1 MTGGSAEER
10 SLRALLIC
18 PDSVL
23 AAQFTRSTSTVA
35 ELDVQSHL
43 DQYPPGPQLKES
55 LRQIAPEVVM
65 VDVATDLGTALQLTA
80 VLLESAPEAAVVA
93 LHTRNDPDAILQSL
107 RAGCS
112 EFLSSPFP
120 TGDVTQ
126 AMQRVLRRRP
136 TETPVEPARRGRLIV
151 FAPVKGGSG
160 ASTLAANVAYQVN
173 QQIDGKVLLADFDV
187 TQGVLS
193 FTLRVNHQYAVT
205 DALRHAG
212 EMDRK
217 LWGSLVV
224 EKKGVDLLLAPERPE
239 PALIEPYPVQAVLE
253 HARNIYDVVVV
264 DLGGVCESMSM
275 ATLSA
280 AQDIYLVCSA
290 GLASLY
296 MMRRTIPLVE
306 ELGYSRD
313 HIHVVVNQLPRRAEL
328 SLGDMEKIFRASV
341 HATFPED
348 RAAVSIALREGNT
361 LPDSSDLSR
370 AVGKFV
376 RDFVGNAPPQE
387 RVGFGVRALKE
398 LLSGT

>member
-1 MTGGSAEER
+1 MTGGSAGER

-18 PDSVL
+18 PDTIL
-23 AAQFTRSTSTVA
+23 AAQFTSCCGAVPEIDVRSRLVDFP
-35 ELDVQSHL
+35 LD
-43 DQYPPGPQLKES
+43 PQLREA
-55 LRQIAPEVVM
+55 LRKVVPEVVL
-65 VDVATDLGTALQLTA
+65 VDVATDLGKALALTAL
-80 VLLESAPEAAVVA
+80 LLESAPAAAVVA
-93 LHTRNDPDAILQSL
+93 LHSKNDPDAILQSL

-120 TGDVTQ
+120 AADVTQ

-136 TETPVEPARRGRLIV
+136 AEERTESAAQGRLIV

-160 ASTLAANVAYQVN
+160 ASTLAANVAYQLKS
-173 QQIDGKVLLADFDV
+173 QIAGKVLLADFDV

-205 DALRHAG
+205 DALHHIG

-224 EKKGVDLLLAPERPE
+224 ERKGVDLLLAPERPE
-239 PALIEPYPVQAVLE
+239 PALIEPYPVQAILE
-253 HARNIYDVVVV
+253 YARGIYDIVVV

-280 AQDIYLVCSA
+280 AQDVYLVCS
-290 GLASLY
+290 GDLPSLY

-306 ELGYSRD
+306 EMGYSRD
-313 HIHVVVNQLPRRAEL
+313 QIRVVVNRLPRRSEL
-328 SLGDMEKIFRASV
+328 SVSDMEKIFRASV

-348 RAAVSIALREGNT
+348 RAAVMTALRDGDTVTDN
-361 LPDSSDLSR
+361 SDLSV
-370 AVGKFV
+370 AVRKFV
-376 RDFVGNAPPQE
+376 KDFVGKATQPE
-387 RVGFGVRALKE
+387 RGGFGVRALKE

>member
-18 PDSVL
+18 PDTVL
-23 AAQFTRSTSTVA
+23 ATQFTRGTGAVS
-35 ELDVQSHL
+35 ELEVKTHL
-43 DQYPPGPQLKES
+43 AAYPTGPQLKEA
-55 LRQIAPEVVM
+55 LRQIAPEVVL
-65 VDVATDLGTALQLTA
+65 VDVATDLGRALQLTA
-80 VLLESAPEAAVVA
+80 VLLESAPATAVVA
-93 LHTRNDPDAILQSL
+93 LHSKNDPDAILQSL

-120 TGDVTQ
+120 AADVTQ

-136 TETPVEPARRGRLIV
+136 AEVRAETPPRGRLIV

-160 ASTLAANVAYQVN
+160 ASTLAANVAFQVKK
-173 QQIDGKVLLADFDV
+173 QTDGKVLLADFDV

-205 DALRHAG
+205 DALHHIG

-217 LWGSLVV
+217 LWESLVV
-224 EKKGVDLLLAPERPE
+224 SHKGVDLLLAPDRPE
-239 PALIEPYPVQAVLE
+239 PALIEPYPVQAILE
-253 HARNIYDVVVV
+253 HARNMYDVVVV

-280 AQDIYLVCSA
+280 AQDVYLVCS
-290 GLASLY
+290 GDLASLY

-306 ELGYSRD
+306 EMGYSRD
-313 HIHVVVNQLPRRAEL
+313 QIRVVVNRLPRRSEL
-328 SLGDMEKIFRASV
+328 SLSDMEKIFRASV

-348 RAAVSIALREGNT
+348 SAAVLTALRDGDTVADN
-361 LPDSSDLSR
+361 SDLSG
-370 AVGKFV
+370 AVRKFV
-376 RDFVGNAPPQE
+376 KDFVGKAPQRE
-387 RVGFGVRALKE
+387 SGGFGVRALRE